1 MNLWSKFAVVALAGA
16 AVGAVGTQIL
26 HAQTTPRA
34 YLVAEVQVTDAD
46 AYKPYIPKA
55 AEIVARH
62 GGQYVA
68 RGGKTE
74 SLEGPEPAGRI
85 AIVQFASMAEL
96 KKFYSSPEYR
106 EVAPIRQKAS
116 KSRFFAVE
124 GLSP

>member
-1 MNLWSKFAVVALAGA
+1 MKLWSRFAVVALAGA

-26 HAQTTPRA
+26 QAQTTPRA

-62 GGQYVA
+62 GGQYLA

-74 SLEGPEPAGRI
+74 SLEGAEPAGRI
-85 AIVQFASMAEL
+85 AIVQFPSMADL

>member
-1 MNLWSKFAVVALAGA
+1 MKPWSRFTAVALAGA
-16 AVGAVGTQIL
+16 AVGATG
-26 HAQTTPRA
+26 AQLLQAQPTARA

-62 GGQYVA
+62 GGQYLA
-68 RGGKTE
+68 RGGKVE
-74 SLEGPEPAGRI
+74 GVEGPEPAGRI
-85 AIVQFASMAEL
+85 AIVQFPSVAEL

-124 GLSP
+124 GVSP